1 MIMFKNVFFLSRDAI
16 NKTLQLLKRLF
27 YLFFERGGEEGD
39 GKGRAGKGLLKVPE
53 LNFALR

>member
-1 MIMFKNVFFLSRDAI
+1 MCFLSRDAI